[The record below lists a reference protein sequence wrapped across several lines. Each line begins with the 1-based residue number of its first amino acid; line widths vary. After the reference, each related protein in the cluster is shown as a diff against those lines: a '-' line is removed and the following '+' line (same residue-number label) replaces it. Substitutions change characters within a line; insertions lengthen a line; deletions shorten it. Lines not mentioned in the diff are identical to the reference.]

1 MFRPLSPSAHG
12 FASGPFERRRRWG
25 RSNNGTEWRMEDD
38 PLVQGIKWAAT
49 ISGIVAAFMVSL
61 DSGRRVTG
69 WGFVIFVG
77 SSIAWI
83 TASVMAGDGAL
94 GTQNAVLFGINIFGV
109 YRYLIRKVE
118 PGEGGQGR
126 GANG

>member
-1 MFRPLSPSAHG
+1 
-12 FASGPFERRRRWG
+12 
-25 RSNNGTEWRMEDD
+25 MEDD

-49 ISGIVAAFMVSL
+49 ISGIIAAFMVSL

-69 WGFVIFVG
+69 WGFVIFVA

-83 TASVMAGDGAL
+83 VASVMAGDGAL

-109 YRYLIRKVE
+109 YRYLIRKTE
-118 PGEGGQGR
+118 PGGGEQGS